1 MGWKRKRGPE
11 VWQGCRESKSLFPQ
25 GKVICKGIVPKSVTK
40 GKIQSEG
47 GGKEEGGKKWR
58 SKMELELKSK
68 GEKNGSAVVDVLV
81 INKKKSSV
89 FKGNKETSKLPQI
102 SSFHLLFYK

>member
-47 GGKEEGGKKWR
+47 GGKEEGGEKWR

-68 GEKNGSAVVDVLV
+68 GG
-81 INKKKSSV
+81 KKWKCCRRCASD
-89 FKGNKETSKLPQI
+89 K
-102 SSFHLLFYK
+102 